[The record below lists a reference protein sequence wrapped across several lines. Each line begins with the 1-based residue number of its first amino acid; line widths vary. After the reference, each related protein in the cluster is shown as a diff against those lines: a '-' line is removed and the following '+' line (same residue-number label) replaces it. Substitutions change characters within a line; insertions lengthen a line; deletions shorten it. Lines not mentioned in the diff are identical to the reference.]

1 MCGIAGAFGSEEAAR
16 AAGQDGDRRM
26 VLSHRGPDSFGSW
39 GENGIS
45 LLHWRLAIIDLSPA
59 GNQPMLSADGR
70 LVLCYNGEVY
80 NFQQLR
86 AEIEQRWN
94 GTRRWRGR
102 FHTRGIVE
110 GFALSGPDLLRP
122 LEASSC

>member
-59 GNQPMLSADGR
+59 GNQPMLPADGR
-70 LVLCYNGEVY
+70 LLLCYNGEAY
-80 NFQQLR
+80 NFQHLR
-86 AEIEQRWN
+86 SHLEQPL
-94 GTRRWRGR
+94 TVAHRWR
-102 FHTRGIVE
+102 
-110 GFALSGPDLLRP
+110 A
-122 LEASSC
+122 A